1 MLDILRNKTF
11 LLFFLGNIISLIGF
25 GFNLIAFSWLVLEE
39 TGSEFALGKIMA
51 AATTP
56 GLILALFAGV
66 IIDKVN
72 QFDAMRS
79 KHNIFY
85 ENDFSQYYDLL
96 YSKKTIF
103 EYYSK

>member
-1 MLDILRNKTF
+1 MDELEKLLKLAVRNNKKIKKYNIFDTRYFSILSHVECLSWNENKVKLKDDYVDI
-11 LLFFLGNIISLIGF
+11 
-25 GFNLIAFSWLVLEE
+25 
-39 TGSEFALGKIMA
+39 
-51 AATTP
+51 
-56 GLILALFAGV
+56 